1 MHPAGAAVQGLLYGT
16 ATHIISP
23 MRLNSKYF
31 DRIRVK
37 PDEDRR
43 ARERHPACEH
53 PDCGKAGGYRAP
65 KGREREGEYHNF
77 CLEHVRAYN
86 KAYNY
91 FSGMDNEAF
100 GSYLKDQAT
109 GHRPTWRLGENSWA
123 THNGGR
129 DRSASFRHDARY
141 EDPLGVLGADAAPD
155 SASARRGRALRGP
168 EITAL
173 HTLGLEESATP
184 HQIKAQYKKLVKRLH
199 PDANNGSRDNEDKL
213 REIIQAY
220 DRLRSAGLC

>member
-1 MHPAGAAVQGLLYGT
+1 MV
-16 ATHIISP
+16 
-23 MRLNSKYF
+23 MRLDSKYF

-37 PDEDRR
+37 PDEERR
-43 ARERHPACEH
+43 ARERHPRC
-53 PDCGKAGGYRAP
+53 DFSGCDKAGSYRAP
-65 KGREREGEYHNF
+65 KGRDREGEYYNF
-77 CLEHVRAYN
+77 CLDHVRAYN

-91 FSGMDNEAF
+91 FSGMDKEAF
-100 GSYLKDQAT
+100 GDYLKDQAT

-129 DRSASFRHDARY
+129 NRRAGGFRHDAQY
-141 EDPLGVLGADAAPD
+141 DDPLGVLGSGAAPGIP
-155 SASARRGRALRGP
+155 SRAGRALRGP

-173 HTLGLEESATP
+173 HCMGLEESATA
-184 HQIKAQYKKLVKRLH
+184 HQIKAQYKTLVKRLH

-220 DRLRSAGLC
+220 DRLRNVGLC

>member
-1 MHPAGAAVQGLLYGT
+1 
-16 ATHIISP
+16 

-37 PDEDRR
+37 PDEERR
-43 ARERHPACEH
+43 ARERHPRCEH
-53 PDCGKAGGYRAP
+53 PGCDRAGGFRAP
-65 KGREREGEYHNF
+65 KGRDREGEYHNF
-77 CLEHVRAYN
+77 CLDHVRAYN

-91 FSGMDNEAF
+91 FSGMDNDTF
-100 GSYLKDQAT
+100 GDYLKDQAT
-109 GHRPTWRLGENSWA
+109 GHRPTWRLGETSWA

-129 DRSASFRHDARY
+129 SRQAGGFRHNAEY
-141 EDPLGVLGADAAPD
+141 IDPMGFLGPDAAAG
-155 SASARRGRALRGP
+155 ASPPPRRALRGP

-173 HTLGLEESATP
+173 HCLGLEESATP
-184 HQIKAQYKKLVKRLH
+184 QQIKAQYKKLVKRLH